1 MVVLGLDISTSNVG
15 FCIFNDKE
23 LLIADAIN
31 LSKNKCI
38 FEKADLVKKVLLKI
52 KKFNIDKIL
61 IEENLQSFRA
71 GFSSAKTIS
80 SLSKFNGIVS
90 YIAQTIFL
98 IKPEFINVIHA
109 RSKCGIKID
118 RKSNLNTK
126 EQVLNWVSSTKPF
139 TNFIWPTKIL
149 SSGPRKGQEIK
160 TPQCYDIADAA
171 VLCLYSCN

>member
-1 MVVLGLDISTSNVG
+1 MIVLGLDISTSNVG
-15 FCIFNDKE
+15 FCIFDNDK

-31 LSKNKCI
+31 LSKNKCL
-38 FEKADLVKKVLLKI
+38 FKKADIVKSVLLEI

-61 IEENLQSFRA
+61 VEENLQSFRS

-98 IKPEFINVIHA
+98 VNPEFINVVHA

-118 RKSNLNTK
+118 RKSSLNTK
-126 EQVLNWVSSTKPF
+126 EQVLNWVSASKQF
-139 TNFIWPTKIL
+139 SSFSWPTKIL
-149 SSGPRKGQEIK
+149 SSGPRKGQEIR